1 MSVKNIT
8 YGQNHPHSVKATAI
22 GKSPIINQS
31 MIRKNNNNKLKKKKV
46 DLKRAQV
53 CETNTEICGE
63 KWSSSLSSSMNRWS
77 TKEWGLEEEVGYFW

>member
-31 MIRKNNNNKLKKKKV
+31 MIRKNNNNKLKKKKKSQQSTSLV
-46 DLKRAQV
+46 RTFCVKSLPRLFASFGLKLV
-53 CETNTEICGE
+53 
-63 KWSSSLSSSMNRWS
+63 LS
-77 TKEWGLEEEVGYFW
+77 VGCARQLAFSNYKRV